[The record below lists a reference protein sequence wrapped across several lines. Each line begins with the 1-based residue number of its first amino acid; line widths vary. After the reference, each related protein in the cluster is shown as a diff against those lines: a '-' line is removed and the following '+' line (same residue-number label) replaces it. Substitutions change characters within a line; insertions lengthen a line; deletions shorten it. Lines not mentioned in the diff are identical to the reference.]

1 MGINLP
7 VIWAGLIFF
16 GVMMYVIMDGFDL
29 GIGILFP
36 FVGDRYDRDVMMN
49 TVAPVWD
56 GNETWLVLGGAA
68 LLGAFP
74 LAYSVL
80 LSAFYLPLMF
90 MLLGLIFRGVAFE
103 FRFKASDRSRPWWDA
118 AFTWGSVVAAF
129 FQGVTLGAYIDG
141 IAMQGTTYTGGALD
155 WLAPFPIFAGVGV
168 VITYAF
174 LGVTWLIMKTEGR
187 LQWTMLRV
195 TNVLTG
201 VMLAMIAAVSVWTP
215 LTHPEIAQRW
225 FALPNLFFFLPVP
238 LLVLASAAGIYRALR
253 SRPNVSPFLYALLM
267 IFMGYTGL
275 AISVWPNIIPPS
287 ISIWDASSAP
297 QSQGFALVGTLF
309 IVPIILAYTSWSY
322 YVFRGKVKRGEGYH

>member
-7 VIWAGLIFF
+7 VIWAVLIFF

-36 FVGDRYDRDVMMN
+36 FIGDRHDRDVMMN

-68 LLGAFP
+68 MLAAFP

-90 MLLGLIFRGVAFE
+90 MLMGLIFRGVAFE
-103 FRFKASDRSRPWWDA
+103 FRFKASDRSRPHWDK
-118 AFTWGSVVAAF
+118 AFIGGSLTAAF

-141 IAMQGTTYTGGALD
+141 IAMNGRHFAGGAFD
-155 WLAPFPIFAGVGV
+155 WVAPFPIFTGIGV
-168 VITYAF
+168 VVAYAF
-174 LGVTWLIMKTEGR
+174 LGVTWLVMKTEGR
-187 LQWTMLRV
+187 LQWTMLRLAKP
-195 TNVLTG
+195 LTG
-201 VMLAMIAAVSVWTP
+201 AMLAFIVAVSVWTP

-225 FALPNLFFFLPVP
+225 FSMPNLFFFLPVP
-238 LLVLASAAGIYRALR
+238 LLVAGAAMGIYRALGN
-253 SRPNVSPFLYALLM
+253 RPNVSPFLFALVI

-275 AISVWPNIIPPS
+275 AISIWPNIIPPG

-309 IVPIILAYTSWSY
+309 IVPIILTYTSWSY

>member
-36 FVGDRYDRDVMMN
+36 FVGDRHDRDVMMN

-80 LSAFYLPLMF
+80 LSAFYLPLTF

-155 WLAPFPIFAGVGV
+155 WLAPFPIFTGVGV

-201 VMLAMIAAVSVWTP
+201 VMLAMVAAVSVWTP

-238 LLVLASAAGIYRALR
+238 LLVLASAAGIYRALH

-287 ISIWDASSAP
+287 ISIWEASSAP